1 MSGFCDAE
9 IMYVYIYMKFY
20 STPVYHE
27 ESLQTLKSNRIKRVR
42 KGERESESP
51 NNINSKNKSNY
62 DC

>member
-1 MSGFCDAE
+1 
-9 IMYVYIYMKFY
+9 MYVYIYMKFF

-27 ESLQTLKSNRIKRVR
+27 ESLQTLKSNRIKESE
-42 KGERESESP
+42 KGGERESP

>member
-27 ESLQTLKSNRIKRVR
+27 ESLQTLKSNRIKESE
-42 KGERESESP
+42 KGGERESP